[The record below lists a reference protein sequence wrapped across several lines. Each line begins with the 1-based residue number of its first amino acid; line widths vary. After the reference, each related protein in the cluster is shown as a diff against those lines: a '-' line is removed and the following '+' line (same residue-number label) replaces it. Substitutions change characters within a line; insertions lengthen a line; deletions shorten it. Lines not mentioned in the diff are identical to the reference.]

1 MRDVQWDK
9 TGDGLTTAVLV
20 GGDGGGSPIPPARLY
35 AERVG
40 RPVWP
45 HGGEDVEGMDLART
59 RGHAPDEGRFARFWP
74 LLWLVWL
81 PALIQAIAEFF
92 HARPTPPRLI
102 AVLAGLALFIAIYLW
117 AAWHS
122 DVTRGASLAPL
133 PPASWRWRW
142 APIAMLTAL
151 SVILILGDGPRWLGL
166 LIYTCACATGRLP
179 LGQATRAVV
188 LLMLFTVVLG
198 LLQHDAWPDLVL
210 EPFWVGITGTSVIL
224 LSYLRRT
231 NHALRA
237 AREEVARLAVEAER
251 LRFARDLH
259 DLLGHDLARIALQSE
274 LAEALV
280 PAAPDQ
286 AVAAMREV
294 GDAARTALRE
304 VRAAVAGYRRPTLAS
319 ELRGAGEILAAAG
332 IAYRREGEADAL
344 PPAVEAVL
352 AWAVREGVTNAV
364 KHSRARHCIVR
375 VTREGGYAGVEVCD
389 DGAGA
394 SGSAGAG
401 GNANSSPVAL
411 TSGYGG
417 SGLTGLAERAV
428 AEGGRCEAGPR
439 PGGGFCLSVV
449 LPVATDT
456 AVETT
461 GSDRPAAPVETGGRP

>member
-1 MRDVQWDK
+1 MRKVQWDK
-9 TGDGLTTAVLV
+9 TGDGLTAAVTV
-20 GGDGGGSPIPPARLY
+20 GGDGGGSPTRPARLY
-35 AERVG
+35 AERAD
-40 RPVWP
+40 RPARP
-45 HGGEDVEGMDLART
+45 YRGKDVEGMDLAKT
-59 RGHAPDEGRFARFWP
+59 RDHAPDESRFARFWP

-81 PALIQAIAEFF
+81 PALIQAITAFLQ
-92 HARPTPPRLI
+92 ARAAPPRLI

-142 APIAMLTAL
+142 VPIAMLVAL
-151 SVILILGDGPRWLGL
+151 SVTLILGDGPRWLGL

-179 LGQATRAVV
+179 LGQAARAVA
-188 LLMLFTVVLG
+188 LLMLFTVALG
-198 LLQHDAWPDLVL
+198 WLTHDAWPDLVL
-210 EPFWVGITGTSVIL
+210 EPFWVGITGASVIL
-224 LSYLRRT
+224 LTYLRRT

-237 AREEVARLAVEAER
+237 ARGEVARLAVEAER

-286 AVAAMREV
+286 AIAAMREV

-332 IAYRREGEADAL
+332 IAYRREGESGAL

-364 KHSRARHCIVR
+364 KHSRARHCTVR
-375 VTREGGYAGVEVCD
+375 VTQEGGYAGVEVCD
-389 DGAGA
+389 DGAGD
-394 SGSAGAG
+394 GAG
-401 GNANSSPVAL
+401 GNVDGAAAL

-417 SGLTGLAERAV
+417 SGLPGLAERAA
-428 AEGGRCEAGPR
+428 AEGGHCEAGPR
-439 PGGGFCLSVV
+439 PDGGFCLSVM
-449 LPVATDT
+449 LPVATEIG
-456 AVETT
+456 AETT
-461 GSDRPAAPVETGGRP
+461 GASRPAARIGTGGQR